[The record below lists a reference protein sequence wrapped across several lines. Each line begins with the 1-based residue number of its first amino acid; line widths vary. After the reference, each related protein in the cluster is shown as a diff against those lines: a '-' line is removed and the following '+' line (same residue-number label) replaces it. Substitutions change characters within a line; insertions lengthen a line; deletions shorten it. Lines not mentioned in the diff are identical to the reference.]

1 MREISSRATDSSDE
15 ASVMAV
21 ERCGGVVWEGLQNN
35 LETRMKL

>member
-15 ASVMAV
+15 AFVMKA
-21 ERCGGVVWEGLQNN
+21 ERCGGVVWERAQNN